1 MTAGLRN
8 LLGTMLICAMALSVT
23 GALPLLERDE
33 AGCCCKDHSQECL
46 CRACTHA
53 RGLASSKSLLETCTP
68 QAASAVP
75 VTHAVVVVTADA
87 RLPLPPLRLRVDS
100 APRQPP
106 PDPVPEVPTPPP
118 LALS

>member
-8 LLGTMLICAMALSVT
+8 LFGTMLICAMALSVT

-33 AGCCCKDHSQECL
+33 AGCCCKDHSQECR

-53 RGLASSKSLLETCTP
+53 RGLASSEALLETCTP

-87 RLPLPPLRLRVDS
+87 SLSLPPLRLRVDS
-100 APRQPP
+100 APRQPS
-106 PDPVPEVPTPPP
+106 PDPFPDVPTPPP
-118 LALS
+118 LTLS